1 MEAQRLEVR
10 ERERATVK
18 QGPGRPSLG
27 TGARQEA
34 FLSGRGPRSIPGGQQ
49 GPQRVSL

>member
-34 FLSGRGPRSIPGGQQ
+34 FLSGRGPRSIPGGQR